1 MNQLSPTIKVR
12 IGKKRVLVIP
22 KVIAKALNIDE
33 GTVVEITVEGDK
45 IVIKPVK
52 DAIWL
57 SLYGK
62 KVTQVTLKEL
72 EKEGIERQKE
82 YMREQANSKYK

>member
-1 MNQLSPTIKVR
+1 MSLTVRAR

-45 IVIKPVK
+45 IVIKPVR

-62 KVTQVTLKEL
+62 KVAHVTLKEL
-72 EKEGIERQKE
+72 EEESIERQKE
-82 YMREQANSKYK
+82 YMEG

>member
-1 MNQLSPTIKVR
+1 MSLTVRAR

-45 IVIKPVK
+45 IVIKPIR

-57 SLYGK
+57 SLYGR
-62 KVTQVTLKEL
+62 KVAHVTLKEL
-72 EKEGIERQKE
+72 EEESIGRQKE
-82 YMREQANSKYK
+82 YMED